1 VTSAGLVA
9 AVDLGASSGRVM
21 LGRVGPNELSVHPV
35 ARFGNDPVRTI
46 DGLHW
51 NILELYHQVLGGL
64 RCAVREEPRLKSAAV
79 DSWAVDYA
87 LLRGDRML
95 ANPYH
100 YRDQRTEA
108 GVARAHGLVPPAEL
122 YARNGLQFLPF
133 NTLYQLTADHLAG
146 NLEGADS
153 MLLIPDLLTY
163 WLTGRKSAERTNAS
177 TTGLVDIHS
186 GHWDTNLITRLGLP
200 PTLFPTLV
208 DAGSP
213 IGPLLPAVAS
223 DIGATGELQIVT
235 TGSHDTAS
243 AVAAIPMT
251 SDDAAYISCGTWS
264 LVGVE
269 LEAPVLSEASRKAN
283 FTNEG
288 GVDGRVRYLRNVM
301 GLWLLS
307 ESIRTW
313 DRAGAGADLG
323 ALLAEAAHVQPG
335 SVAVFDV
342 DDPAFLAPGDM
353 PTRIATHCAEHGL
366 RPPRTPAEAVRSII
380 ESLAGAYAT
389 TLRAAADLSGKNIRT
404 VHIIGGGSQNQ
415 LLCQATAD
423 RTGLPLLA
431 GPVEAT
437 AIGNV
442 LVQARTQGLATGTL
456 ENLRALV
463 AHSYA
468 PTRYMPRNSTKSD
481 PDCLP
486 IASRPLAKEVFAA
499 RRAE

>member
-1 VTSAGLVA
+1 MAGVVA

-35 ARFGNDPVRTI
+35 VRFGNDPVRTI

-51 NILELYHQVLGGL
+51 NILELYRQVLGGL
-64 RCAVREEPRLKSAAV
+64 RAAVREEPGLKSAAV

-95 ANPYH
+95 ANPHH
-100 YRDQRTEA
+100 YRDERTGE
-108 GVARAHGLVPPAEL
+108 GVLATHALIAPVEL

-133 NTLYQLTADHLAG
+133 NTLYQLTADRLAG
-146 NLEGADS
+146 NLDGAES
-153 MLLIPDLLTY
+153 MLMVPDLLTY
-163 WLTGRKSAERTNAS
+163 WLTGRKIAERTNAS
-177 TTGLVDIHS
+177 TTGLLDIS
-186 GHWDTNLITRLGLP
+186 TGQWDNTLIARLGLP

-208 DAGSP
+208 DAGST
-213 IGPLLPAVAS
+213 IGPLLPSVANE
-223 DIGATGELQIVT
+223 IGATRDLGVVT
-235 TGSHDTAS
+235 VGSHDTAS
-243 AVAAIPMT
+243 AVAAAPMT
-251 SDDAAYISCGTWS
+251 SDDSAYISCGTWS

-269 LEAPVLSEASRKAN
+269 LETPVLSESSRQAN

-313 DRAGAGADLG
+313 ERTDAATNLTS
-323 ALLAEAAHVQPG
+323 LLAAAAQVPPR

-342 DDPAFLAPGDM
+342 DDPRFLPPGDM
-353 PTRIATHCAEHGL
+353 PARIAAHCAEHDL
-366 RPPRTPAEAVRSII
+366 QPPRTPAETVRSII
-380 ESLAGAYAT
+380 ESLATAYAS
-389 TLRAAADLSGKNIRT
+389 TLHAAADLSGKTIRT

-423 RTGLPLLA
+423 RTGLPVLA

-463 AHSYA
+463 AHTYPPA
-468 PTRYMPRNSTKSD
+468 RYTPQNSTSD
-481 PDCLP
+481 T
-486 IASRPLAKEVFAA
+486 AKTPTA
-499 RRAE
+499 